1 MGTTTRHSGQQAVLI
16 CDEDPSQASLT
27 RHSMEVRNLSKSK
40 ESLNNESNKF
50 IKSTKGIHPQTAS
63 DLAVPHTI
71 MERTRMSQDSIVL
84 PGYLRTIGTGSSADF
99 Q

>member
-1 MGTTTRHSGQQAVLI
+1 MLI
-16 CDEDPSQASLT
+16 CDEDPSSLT
-27 RHSMEVRNLSKSK
+27 RHSMDIRNLSKSK
-40 ESLNNESNKF
+40 ESESNKF
-50 IKSTKGIHPQTAS
+50 IKSTKGIHPSTAS
-63 DLAVPHTI
+63 DLASPHKI